1 MAEPIHT
8 TVLGG
13 IAAKLVTSIPSLIG
27 SFIAILTMKFDE
39 STPMKTKIF
48 MGITAFFVGVVIS
61 HYGSGAL
68 FEIYPN
74 IQPMT
79 QDAIKV
85 ALGIFG
91 LTLVN
96 NVASEVAPI
105 LKSLRKK
112 FTGDTE

>member
-8 TVLGG
+8 TVLGS
-13 IAAKLVTSIPSLIG
+13 IIAKLMTYVPSLIG

-39 STPMKTKIF
+39 NTPMMTRVF
-48 MGITAFFVGVVIS
+48 MGATAFFVGVVIS

-96 NVASEVAPI
+96 NTAAEIGPVLS
-105 LKSLRKK
+105 SLRKK
-112 FTGDTE
+112 FTGDTQ